1 MADFPCFQE
10 VVTAE
15 NDQGETNSVILL
27 YLAKYPTV
35 FWKENFTKAKEKYDL
50 VVIGKLHRKSDP
62 CNIFYYINVGWI
74 ETHSI
79 IQISSDALN
88 PRISVFVL
96 LYTNLEL
103 WQETRTKLTK
113 TFHEDE

>member
-1 MADFPCFQE
+1 MITQITKSMADFPCFQE

-50 VVIGKLHRKSDP
+50 VVIGKLHRK
-62 CNIFYYINVGWI
+62 
-74 ETHSI
+74 
-79 IQISSDALN
+79 
-88 PRISVFVL
+88 R
-96 LYTNLEL
+96 
-103 WQETRTKLTK
+103 
-113 TFHEDE
+113 